1 MFSIRKINNRPL
13 PTKKRK
19 MGNTSWVKFL
29 FGVGIL
35 AILSGIYFIIKGD
48 SVEGITNIIIG
59 VFVVFLSRKQIKDN
73 NEK

>member
-1 MFSIRKINNRPL
+1 
-13 PTKKRK
+13 

-29 FGVGIL
+29 LAVGIV
-35 AILSGIYFIIKGD
+35 AVLSGVYFIVKGD

-73 NEK
+73 KDK